1 MRFKSTAVL
10 FVVFVAIAGYIYFA
24 EFHNTEEREKQ
35 EASKSNAIQ
44 VDAKDITEIS
54 LAYAGQTITG
64 VKTGEKQ
71 WEITAPE
78 RIAADSDAWQ
88 QLTEGL
94 VGVKRDETVTEDA
107 QDLSPYGL
115 KEPAVQVTAQLKDG
129 KRVGLMIGGD
139 NPKKNGKYA
148 KLIDS
153 NAVFLTAPP
162 WELTFKKTLND
173 MRDKKIVHFE
183 PDDIDG
189 LTIVAGTTELALEK
203 ITDGWRIRKPVDTA
217 AENDEV
223 NAFLTTMRLAN
234 ASFPESAVDS
244 KTTGLDSPSIRISLR
259 DVKAKTDR
267 VVIVGKAA
275 AADRFYARDLSRDS
289 VFIIEKQIPE
299 KARQPLLVWRDKA
312 ITRTDSEKIDK
323 IEIAR
328 GAERI
333 VLSKMGPDW
342 KLADGAKAQE
352 AKVISIL
359 GVLLKDKVKDI
370 IDAPKPLQ
378 TYRLDQP
385 RLEVIYR
392 EGSNE
397 VANLAFG
404 ADSKNPDGVYAKNAK
419 TSAVMILSMDA
430 YKNINVTAD
439 ALRDTVPKPA
449 Q

>member
-1 MRFKSTAVL
+1 
-10 FVVFVAIAGYIYFA
+10 
-24 EFHNTEEREKQ
+24 
-35 EASKSNAIQ
+35 
-44 VDAKDITEIS
+44 
-54 LAYAGQTITG
+54 
-64 VKTGEKQ
+64 
-71 WEITAPE
+71 
-78 RIAADSDAWQ
+78 
-88 QLTEGL
+88 
-94 VGVKRDETVTEDA
+94 
-107 QDLSPYGL
+107 
-115 KEPAVQVTAQLKDG
+115 
-129 KRVGLMIGGD
+129 
-139 NPKKNGKYA
+139 
-148 KLIDS
+148 
-153 NAVFLTAPP
+153 
-162 WELTFKKTLND
+162 
-173 MRDKKIVHFE
+173 VHFE

-203 ITDGWRIRKPVDTA
+203 VTDGWRIRKPVDTA

-234 ASFPESAVDS
+234 ASFPESALDS
-244 KTTGLDSPSIRISLR
+244 KTTGLDSPAIRISLR
-259 DVKAKTDR
+259 DAKAKTDR
-267 VVIVGKAA
+267 VVVVGKAA
-275 AADRFYARDLSRDS
+275 AADKFYARDLSRDS

-299 KARQPLLVWRDKA
+299 KARRPLLIWRDKSIA
-312 ITRTDSEKIDK
+312 KTDSQKIDN

-333 VLSKMGPDW
+333 VLSKDGPDW

-352 AKVISIL
+352 AKIISIL

-404 ADSKNPDGVYAKNAK
+404 ADSKNPEGVYTKNSK
-419 TSAVMILSMDA
+419 TSAIMILSMDA
-430 YKNINVTAD
+430 YRNINVTAD